1 MPQQINLCSPIQFA
15 PKQRFSVQTLVQALV
30 VFLVAGGLLCATW
43 LWNVQR
49 VSAGFSQTL
58 EDQARDIQGLKTAL
72 DVAKASAA
80 PVDAGLL
87 QQLKMQKAALLQR
100 EQLQAALRQGL
111 LQPGMGHSDRLQLI
125 AQTIP
130 APVWVTEVKTDSG
143 RFEVTGFTLEP
154 SALNE
159 WVSRLS
165 ASALMQ
171 GLKLATVQVQNA
183 TMNLSGARTNQPV
196 AAAPSV
202 AASAAPAP
210 RPVWSFN
217 LVSASPQAAPAA
229 QEVKP

>member
-15 PKQRFSVQTLVQALV
+15 PKQRFSAQTLVQALV

-49 VSAGFSQTL
+49 VSAGFSQPL

-72 DVAKASAA
+72 DAAKASAA